1 MILQRSRSRVYFGLF
16 FLILLIGIPYLI
28 GGQSGIVVAIIFAVP
43 FAAIA
48 ALILLLWRIPL
59 LAHLQTQYPTSSLIL
74 KTFLMGLVLVAF
86 FIFISVVS
94 IQPFF

>member
-1 MILQRSRSRVYFGLF
+1 MILQKSRNRVYIGLF
-16 FLILLIGIPYLI
+16 FIILLLGIPYVI
-28 GGQSGIVVAIIFAVP
+28 GGTSGIVIAIIFAVP

-59 LAHLQTQYPTSSLIL
+59 LAHLGTQSPRSSLIL
-74 KTFLMGLVLVAF
+74 KAFMMGIVLVAF
-86 FIFISVVS
+86 FIFISMVS